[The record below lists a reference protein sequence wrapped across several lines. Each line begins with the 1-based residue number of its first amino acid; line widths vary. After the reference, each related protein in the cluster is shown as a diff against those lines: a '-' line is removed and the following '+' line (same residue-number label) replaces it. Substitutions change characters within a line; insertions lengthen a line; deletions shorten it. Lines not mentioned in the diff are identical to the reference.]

1 MDITKFVVSG
11 RDAALLY
18 GDYATYQTQLG
29 KKLLNCR
36 KKLGIVTRNR
46 GKFQKK
52 DDVTAEQIAQNREY
66 GLDLPTIFPA
76 SLLTPSP
83 PRYMH
88 LLLLTSE
95 RAWANAMS
103 IKAAHS
109 ADTDGINSRTRKH
122 IVSRLEKAAR
132 TAETLVELLT
142 EDQAGAERDD
152 KLEAKAYAAL
162 IRGAASFEKQAW
174 DPSVKAYAV
183 ARIIYSA
190 LATAAKGDIYKD
202 LLSETIDPSIRY
214 AAYQAK
220 TPRTV
225 PVTTIARKAFPQSDA
240 WLVQQ
245 LNGLNPNI
253 LKQETS
259 DSAEKSS
266 GSENAPKTLT
276 WRSREVK
283 IEDAAI
289 SLAWGQVQEAK
300 ADLSEQLAALSG
312 SDPKTA
318 AGAYDDILTATQDAV
333 DATKEA
339 IDELRGEGVAQ
350 SDPRMQSL
358 QITRTAVNY
367 EMISWRI
374 GRNRVLTGEHDGAE
388 ENYQPLSRKKSRKET
403 AEIRKRKVDP
413 PSRKI
418 AKLRELVAL
427 YEGILQSVQSVREL
441 PGVAADES
449 LAHQLDATTQ
459 YFGALKALTI
469 ARSHNIV
476 GNPVNALALINHAR
490 DEAQAAAPALA
501 KVPQP
506 SAGSPRN
513 IQPVAEDAEYLED
526 FLDGELQRQRAL
538 VHIFHLQKEAAKAQE
553 ADGRAPPLIER
564 LHQYPVGGVDLT
576 NIVEIPPQVAPVPVK
591 PIFLDIAWNYIDY
604 PREGGAAPESK
615 PQEKAA
621 AEDKTAPPAQKKGW
635 FGFGR

>member
-52 DDVTAEQIAQNREY
+52 DEVTAEQIAQNHE
-66 GLDLPTIFPA
+66 
-76 SLLTPSP
+76 
-83 PRYMH
+83 YMH

-122 IVSRLEKAAR
+122 IVSRLDKAAR
-132 TAETLVELLT
+132 TAETLVELLA

-162 IRGAASFEKQAW
+162 IRGAALFEKQAW
-174 DPSVKAYAV
+174 DNSVKSYAV

-225 PVTTIARKAFPQSDA
+225 PVTTIARKAFPQSDT

-245 LNGLNPNI
+245 LNELNPNI

-259 DSAEKSS
+259 DSSNNLA
-266 GSENAPKTLT
+266 GTENAPKTLT

-289 SLAWGQVQEAK
+289 SLAWGQVQVAK
-300 ADLSEQLAALSG
+300 EKLSEQLATISG
-312 SDPKTA
+312 SDPKTV
-318 AGAYDDILTATQDAV
+318 AGAYDDILTSTQDAV

-374 GRNRVLTGEHDGAE
+374 GRNRVLTGKNDGAE
-388 ENYQPLSRKKSRKET
+388 ENYQPLSRKKPRKESVET
-403 AEIRKRKVDP
+403 RKRKDDP
-413 PSRKI
+413 PSRKL

-427 YEGILQSVQSVREL
+427 YEGILQSVQSVRDL
-441 PGVAADES
+441 PGVAADEP
-449 LAHQLDATTQ
+449 LAQQLDATTQ

-476 GNPVNALALINHAR
+476 GNPVNALALIKYA
-490 DEAQAAAPALA
+490 DDQAQTAAPALA

-506 SAGSPRN
+506 PAGSPRN
-513 IQPVAEDAEYLED
+513 IQPVAGDAEYLQD
-526 FLDGELQRQRAL
+526 LLAGELQRQRAL
-538 VHIFHLQKEAAKAQE
+538 VHIFNLQKEAVKAQQ
-553 ADGRAPPLIER
+553 ADGQAPPLIER

-576 NIVEIPPQVAPVPVK
+576 NIVEIPPKVVPVPVK

-604 PREGGAAPESK
+604 PREGGAVESR
-615 PQEKAA
+615 PQEKVVT
-621 AEDKTAPPAQKKGW
+621 EDKPAPAAQKKGW